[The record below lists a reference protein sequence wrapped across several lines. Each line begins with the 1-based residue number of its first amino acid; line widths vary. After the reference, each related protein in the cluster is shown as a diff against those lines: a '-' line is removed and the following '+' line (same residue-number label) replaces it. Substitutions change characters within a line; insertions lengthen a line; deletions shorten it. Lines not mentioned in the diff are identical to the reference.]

1 MSRKWI
7 GGLVAVAAIGA
18 TALAASSVLGAGGG
32 ADPRPAYATVHV
44 DLSKQAPATARP
56 SADAKGKKKP
66 KKPKVVYLQSPSP
79 QPINP
84 ADAPAGSGPVHRREA
99 HRLLEGD
106 RRWRGA
112 EPHGRLRPGDLRE
125 ERQRVPRADR
135 TRRREHPANRAPF
148 TITSNLTCLKGTK

>member
-44 DLSKQAPATARP
+44 DLSQQAPATARA
-56 SADAKGKKKP
+56 SADARGKKKP

-84 ADAPAGSGPVHRREA
+84 ADPPVGLGPFIDVK
-99 HRLLEGD
+99 LTGCSKVID
-106 RRWRGA
+106 G
-112 EPHGRLRPGDLRE
+112 GV
-125 ERQRVPRADR
+125 VPSRTDVFVQGTYVKSASEYHVLIGIDADH
-135 TRRREHPANRAPF
+135 TTDRAPF

>member
-18 TALAASSVLGAGGG
+18 TALAASSVLGAGGSG
-32 ADPRPAYATVHV
+32 DPRPAYATVHV
-44 DLSKQAPATARP
+44 DLSKQAPAAARR

-84 ADAPAGSGPVHRREA
+84 ADAPAGVGPFIDVK
-99 HRLLEGD
+99 LTGCSKVLDG
-106 RRWRGA
+106 GV
-112 EPHGRLRPGDLRE
+112 
-125 ERQRVPRADR
+125 VPSR
-135 TRRREHPANRAPF
+135 TDVFVQGTYVKSAGEYHVLIGLDDAGLQNRTPF
-148 TITSNLTCLKGTK
+148 TITSNLTCIKGTK